1 MISSMTVTALRRSST
16 VTASAASVTASA
28 ARQSMTAYLDDG
40 LPRYA
45 RNDGNSYLAMTVTTA
60 LEMI

>member
-16 VTASAASVTASA
+16 VTASA